1 MLCMISVATTA
12 QQKTSTGKPA
22 AKAPAAKTG
31 STAPLAKKTDLRFR
45 STWGIYLSDSIPR
58 PEILKNLDQNLVVRD
73 QKNNKYEVVSFEF
86 TYEQKTPY
94 INDSTNKP
102 SSYTEYIG
110 DNFKNTAHLS
120 TLWVNKLKES
130 LQRGDELFFSNIV
143 VKYPP
148 DKYYQVPDL
157 HFVTR

>member
-1 MLCMISVATTA
+1 MA
-12 QQKTSTGKPA
+12 QQKTTAKPA
-22 AKAPAAKTG
+22 AKATAAKTG
-31 STAPLAKKTDLRFR
+31 STAPLARKTDLRFR

-58 PEILKNLDQNLVVRD
+58 TEILKNLDQNLVVRD

-102 SSYTEYIG
+102 STYTEFTG
-110 DNFKNTAHLS
+110 DNFKNTARLADI
-120 TLWVNKLKES
+120 WVNKLKES

-157 HFVTR
+157 HFLVR